1 MSEGQWKKSTAELKQ
16 QKKKSGYKVCPLLEQ
31 D

>member
-16 QKKKSGYKVCPLLEQ
+16 QKKSGCKVCPLLEQ